1 MGYTEEIVNI
11 AVARVL
17 QDHRSIREVA
27 EFLHIGRAAIGR
39 WVKRTREGL
48 PTHLSS
54 APRQVHNRTGEDIL
68 QRIKKLLGEGAGT
81 IKTWFEAGKRI
92 CIRTVQRWKAK
103 WFPPIKKKEKPKR
116 YERTKALSL
125 VHTDWGTK
133 RINEGKRCCFTF
145 YVDDATRRLYATK
158 AYPKADA
165 DNTLDAFCNA
175 RSQAGFGSVLSDC
188 GRVYQNTFR
197 GLCMSNGIKS
207 IHTRPYNPKCNGKA
221 EAVVKK
227 IKRFLS
233 KYEIKDIEHANELLR
248 QFEHEYNRLPHSS
261 LKYKTPLEVFR
272 AKQAAGAI
280 CDVT

>member
-1 MGYTEEIVNI
+1 MGYAVDIVNI

-17 QDHRSIREVA
+17 EDHRSVREVA

-39 WVKRTREGL
+39 WVKRVKAGL

-54 APRQVHNRTGEDIL
+54 APKQVHNRTGEDIL

-81 IKTWFEAGKRI
+81 IKTWAEAGKKI

-103 WFPPIKKKEKPKR
+103 WFPQIKKKEKSRR
-116 YERTKALSL
+116 YERKRALSL
-125 VHTDWGTK
+125 AHTDWGTK

-145 YVDDATRRLYATK
+145 YVDDATRRLYATR
-158 AYPKADA
+158 AYPSASL
-165 DNTLDAFCNA
+165 DNTIDAFAAA
-175 RSQAGFGSVLSDC
+175 RAEAYFEAVLSDC
-188 GRVYQNTFR
+188 GKVYQNTYM
-197 GLCMSNGIKS
+197 GLCASDGTKS

-280 CDVT
+280 CGVT